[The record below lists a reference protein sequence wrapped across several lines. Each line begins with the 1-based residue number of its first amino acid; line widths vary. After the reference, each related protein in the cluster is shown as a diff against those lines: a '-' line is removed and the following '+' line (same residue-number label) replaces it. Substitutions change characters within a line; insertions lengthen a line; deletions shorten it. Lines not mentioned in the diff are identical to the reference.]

1 MSFYFTVFV
10 SKERKITHQKDPFLE
25 FLIFLVGRV
34 HAKLISLESNSAIL
48 LRHNQIY
55 SVILLRHRL
64 FMLTF
69 LFLIVTGFKRFRES
83 GRKRHKGKIFFS
95 VYSSPCISLF
105 LTDVDGD
112 IRMQLFACLVNHYSC
127 LV

>member
-55 SVILLRHRL
+55 SVILLRHSL

-83 GRKRHKGKIFFS
+83 GRKRHKGKFFFLYIHLL
-95 VYSSPCISLF
+95 VYLCFLQMWMAISE
-105 LTDVDGD
+105 
-112 IRMQLFACLVNHYSC
+112 CNYSR
-127 LV
+127 V

>member
-10 SKERKITHQKDPFLE
+10 SKEKKITHQKDPFLE

-55 SVILLRHRL
+55 SVILLRHSL

-69 LFLIVTGFKRFRES
+69 LFIIVTGFKRFKES
-83 GRKRHKGKIFFS
+83 GGKRHKGKISFFLYIHLL
-95 VYSSPCISLF
+95 VYLCFLQMWMAISECNCSR
-105 LTDVDGD
+105 V
-112 IRMQLFACLVNHYSC
+112 
-127 LV
+127 